1 MRGIGAYHNFS
12 PDFALREPAVCRI
25 NPADFTG
32 FNLCSLKIAKVAQ
45 SSWISVQNLRSKAS
59 FAVYAECQ
67 FGIVLKRVNIHRD
80 VRSAFAFYS
89 DRKLIAY

>member
-1 MRGIGAYHNFS
+1 MMRGIGAYHNFS
-12 PDFALREPAVCRI
+12 LDFALREPADHRI
-25 NPADFTG
+25 NPDFTG

-80 VRSAFAFYS
+80 VRYAFAFYS
-89 DRKLIAY
+89 DRKLAY